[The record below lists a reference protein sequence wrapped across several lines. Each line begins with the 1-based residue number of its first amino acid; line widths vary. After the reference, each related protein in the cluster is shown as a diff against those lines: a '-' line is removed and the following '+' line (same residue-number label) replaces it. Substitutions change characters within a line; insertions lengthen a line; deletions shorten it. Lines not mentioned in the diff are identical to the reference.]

1 MVSFK
6 HQIAFAAHI
15 LTLMATFFG
24 LGYWLAQYVTDST
37 AVVRVLPSPFFPR
50 VAIVSFCCTLLVSV
64 LCTLPVYIS

>member
-37 AVVRVLPSPFFPR
+37 AVVCVHCMLTAP
-50 VAIVSFCCTLLVSV
+50 C
-64 LCTLPVYIS
+64 VYGVCV